1 MFEVLVGTIV
11 LNDNKV
17 LMVQEVK
24 EEAKGLLNIP
34 AGHLEANE
42 TLVDAAKREV
52 LEETGFNVEIT
63 ELIDTQYFEGK
74 NKNYVTFIFRGKIEN
89 RGADEHE
96 LKFDYYEIDYIR
108 QNTHLLRKDKLI
120 LSALDKL
127 NNGSA
132 DAIRIL
138 NNKPF

>member
-1 MFEVLVGTIV
+1 MFEILVGTIV

-132 DAIRIL
+132 DATRIL